1 MNKVNRSRPFS
12 TYDEARR
19 VENKT
24 GSKTGIYTADMNL
37 GRLWHA
43 AGPLAQLHFKDSHA
57 SSWDEETEDMNE
69 SNAQNRKTCNE
80 PNMWLIIFLEP
91 TDCI

>member
-24 GSKTGIYTADMNL
+24 GSKTGIHAADMNL

-57 SSWDEETEDMNE
+57 SSWDEETDLDNERTWMN
-69 SNAQNRKTCNE
+69 QMHKTEKHAMNLTC
-80 PNMWLIIFLEP
+80 
-91 TDCI
+91 D